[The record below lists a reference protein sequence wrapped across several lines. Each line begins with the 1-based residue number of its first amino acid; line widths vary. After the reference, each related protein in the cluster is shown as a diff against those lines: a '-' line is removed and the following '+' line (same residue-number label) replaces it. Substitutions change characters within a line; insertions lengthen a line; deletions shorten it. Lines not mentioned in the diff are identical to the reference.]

1 VSVTTEELI
10 GRGMEAFSAGDMPA
24 AEAAMSQAV
33 EAANDP
39 NARLILGGVAF
50 AREDFTIC
58 QEQWEAAFRT
68 FKEAGDA
75 RGAALAATYLGSL
88 FYDMFGNE
96 SASRGWLSRAARL
109 LDRAGRCVERGYYE
123 LASVACNVR
132 DASALEESAAVALD
146 LALEFN
152 DPDLE
157 ARALA
162 DGGLAL
168 INQGRLKEGFA
179 RLDEA
184 MATVVSGEIRNPVQ
198 GAMICCAMLTSC
210 ERTGDLRRAEE
221 WTQAATRFN
230 EHRWQDRL
238 QVLHS
243 HCRLA
248 YGAVLCDSGR
258 YSEGEAQLLGA
269 MDPASS
275 ECVPHR
281 ADAAGA
287 LAAVRLLQGRV
298 DEAAEL
304 LRPFMDR
311 FEVCEPL
318 ARLHFARGEYDLAAA
333 IIDRA
338 LHDLVGD
345 RLRAGRL
352 LRLLVDV
359 ELGRDDVTA
368 AERAAERLA
377 DYADESDSP
386 VLRAD
391 SRLADGR
398 VAMHNGAADAAIAA
412 FEAGLDQLSGEERP
426 ILAAIIRLDLAQALA
441 AAGQTPRATDEARA
455 AMAGFDRLGAMRFVE
470 RTAEFLKELESAP
483 TAS

>member
-1 VSVTTEELI
+1 
-10 GRGMEAFSAGDMPA
+10 M
-24 AEAAMSQAV
+24 
-33 EAANDP
+33 
-39 NARLILGGVAF
+39 
-50 AREDFTIC
+50 
-58 QEQWEAAFRT
+58 
-68 FKEAGDA
+68 
-75 RGAALAATYLGSL
+75 
-88 FYDMFGNE
+88 FYDMLGNE
-96 SASRGWLSRAARL
+96 SVSRGWLSRAARL

-123 LASVACNVR
+123 LASVACNIR

-157 ARALA
+157 SRALA

-184 MATVVSGEIRNPVQ
+184 MAAVVSGEIRNPVQ

-210 ERTGDLRRAEE
+210 ERTGDIRRAEE
-221 WTQAATRFN
+221 WTQAATQFN
-230 EHRWQDRL
+230 ERRWKDRL
-238 QVLHS
+238 QVLHA

-248 YGAVLCDSGR
+248 YGAVLCDTGR
-258 YSEGEAQLLGA
+258 YSEGEAQLLSA
-269 MDPASS
+269 MDPATS
-275 ECVPHR
+275 ECIPHR

-304 LRPFMDR
+304 LAPYMDR

-318 ARLHFARGEYDLAAA
+318 ARLHYARGEYDLAAA
-333 IIDRA
+333 VIDRA

-359 ELGRDDVTA
+359 ELGRSDVTA

-398 VAMHNGAADAAIAA
+398 VAMRNGDVPGAIAA
-412 FEAGLDQLSGEERP
+412 FDAGIDELSGEERP

-441 AAGQTPRATDEARA
+441 ESAEDARATDEARSA
-455 AMAGFDRLGAMRFVE
+455 LACFERLGATRFVA
-470 RTAEFLKELESAP
+470 RAAEFLKGLEPAQ

>member
-1 VSVTTEELI
+1 MSATAEDLVA
-10 GRGMEAFSAGDMPA
+10 RGLRAFRAGDLTQA
-24 AEAAMSQAV
+24 QDVMSRAV
-33 EAANDP
+33 EEGEAP
-39 NARLILGGVAF
+39 EARMILGGLAF
-50 AREDFTIC
+50 AREDYAQT
-58 QEQWEAAFRT
+58 QDQWEAAFRA
-68 FKEAGDA
+68 FKEAGDL

-88 FYDMFGNE
+88 FYDVYGNE
-96 SASRGWLSRAARL
+96 SASKGWLSRAARL
-109 LDRAGRCVERGYYE
+109 LERAGRCVERGYYE

-184 MATVVSGEIRNPVQ
+184 MVPVASGEIRNPVQ
-198 GAMICCAMLTSC
+198 GAMICCALLTSC

-221 WTQAATRFN
+221 WTQAAANFDTS
-230 EHRWQDRL
+230 RWDGRL
-238 QVLHS
+238 QILHS

-248 YGAVLCDSGR
+248 YGAVLCDTGN
-258 YSEGEAQLLGA
+258 YSEGEAQLLTA
-269 MDPASS
+269 MDPASNGA
-275 ECVPHR
+275 VPHR

-304 LRPFMDR
+304 LAPYMDR

-318 ARLHFARGEYDLAAA
+318 ARLHFARAEYDLAAA
-333 IIDRA
+333 VIDRA

-359 ELGRDDVTA
+359 ELGRNDVTA
-368 AERAAERLA
+368 AEGAAERLA
-377 DYADESDSP
+377 DYAEESDSP

-398 VAMHNGAADAAIAA
+398 VSMRNGDTAAAIEA
-412 FEAGLDQLSGEERP
+412 FEAGLDDLSGEQRP
-426 ILAAIIRLDLAQALA
+426 ILSAIIRLDLAQAHVLSGRPA
-441 AAGQTPRATDEARA
+441 AAVDEARSA
-455 AMAGFDRLGAMRFVE
+455 LACFERLGATRFVE
-470 RTAEFLKELESAP
+470 RAAEFLKGLEPAATP
-483 TAS
+483 T

>member
-1 VSVTTEELI
+1 
-10 GRGMEAFSAGDMPA
+10 MAAFSSGDMST
-24 AEAAMSQAV
+24 AEKVMEQAV
-33 EAANDP
+33 EESDAPAAHMV
-39 NARLILGGVAF
+39 LGGVAF
-50 AREDFTIC
+50 SREEYVES
-58 QEQWEAAFRT
+58 QAQWEAAFRAY
-68 FKEAGDA
+68 KDA
-75 RGAALAATYLGSL
+75 DDPRGAALAATYLGAL
-88 FYDMFGNE
+88 NYDVFGIE
-96 SASRGWLSRAARL
+96 SVSRGWLSRAARL

-123 LASVACNVR
+123 LASVACNIR

-179 RLDEA
+179 RMDEA
-184 MATVVSGEIRNPVQ
+184 MAPVVSGEIRNPVQ
-198 GAMICCAMLTSC
+198 GAMIFCALLTSC

-221 WTQAATRFN
+221 WTQAAAEFTER
-230 EHRWQDRL
+230 RWTGRL
-238 QVLHS
+238 DILHS

-248 YGAVLCDSGR
+248 YGTVLCDSGR
-258 YSEGEAQLLGA
+258 YSEGEAQLLTAVAPTG
-269 MDPASS
+269 ST
-275 ECVPHR
+275 PHR

-287 LAAVRLLQGRV
+287 LATLRMMQGRIE
-298 DEAAEL
+298 EAAEL
-304 LRPFMDR
+304 LAPFSDR

-318 ARLHFARGEYDLAAA
+318 ARLHFARAEYDLAAA
-333 IIDRA
+333 VIDRA

-359 ELGRDDVTA
+359 ELGRNDLVA
-368 AERAAERLA
+368 AERAAERLS
-377 DYADESDSP
+377 DYSEESDSP

-391 SRLADGR
+391 ARLADGR
-398 VAMHNGAADAAIAA
+398 VYMRNGDTGAAIAA
-412 FEAGLDQLSGEERP
+412 FEAGLDEIGGQERP
-426 ILAAIIRLDLAQALA
+426 ILAAVIRLDLAEAL
-441 AAGQTPRATDEARA
+441 GVSGDRARAIDEARA
-455 AMAGFDRLGAMRFVE
+455 ALACFERLGATRYVE
-470 RTAEFLKELESAP
+470 RTAEFLKGLERTA